1 MFVFSNP
8 ILRTDYI
15 SLILLLHSRNK
26 SCLKGRAGKS
36 VRDSVRKAKEGS
48 VRSVRKMTEKRDSG
62 QMEKKQK
69 ANRKTDAQEAD
80 SLHIERT
87 GWKEQERKTDRMKY
101 TDIRKTNKQEPKHF
115 LSQYPLV
122 ILCSKIVGALVK

>member
-1 MFVFSNP
+1 MFFQIPSY
-8 ILRTDYI
+8 LTTRTDYI
-15 SLILLLHSRNK
+15 TLILLLHSRNK

-87 GWKEQERKTDRMKY
+87 GWKEQERK
-101 TDIRKTNKQEPKHF
+101 RKEEQKKERKQTRGSAP
-115 LSQYPLV
+115 
-122 ILCSKIVGALVK
+122 